1 MGVEPTSSAWKAD
14 VLAVVRQPHHTYDII
29 PACVG
34 ICQVVLQLDQ
44 LILEFYNPDKGR
56 KTLNLTEK
64 YKKSAGSKEN
74 KKVSPAEREKRN
86 VVSGYWRRAQ
96 NW

>member
-44 LILEFYNPDKGR
+44 LIFQIFQLFLQGV
-56 KTLNLTEK
+56 
-64 YKKSAGSKEN
+64 AGL
-74 KKVSPAEREKRN
+74 A
-86 VVSGYWRRAQ
+86 VVLVVLHLLHHAVVL
-96 NW
+96 

>member
-34 ICQVVLQLDQ
+34 ICQVGSLQLHQFCLQVFQFFFKAVFFFVVVLIGLQ
-44 LILEFYNPDKGR
+44 LGFYGGILG
-56 KTLNLTEK
+56 
-64 YKKSAGSKEN
+64 
-74 KKVSPAEREKRN
+74 AEIAA
-86 VVSGYWRRAQ
+86 VH
-96 NW
+96 